1 MCELQHR
8 VNRCH
13 PSRSTIDFCY
23 VRPQHIP
30 AVNALLQSVFWPG
43 IDVSDCLSYP
53 DYSVVAL
60 YKKLVVGC
68 GFLVPDV
75 GYNEAYISFMAVRHN
90 WQRSGIASFML
101 YHLIQTCM
109 SKDIT
114 LHVSASNSA
123 VMLYQKFGFKIEEVI
138 LDFYD
143 KYLPLDSKQSRNAF
157 FLRLL
162 R

>member
-1 MCELQHR
+1 MSFYIL
-8 VNRCH
+8 
-13 PSRSTIDFCY
+13 SYF
-23 VRPQHIP
+23 
-30 AVNALLQSVFWPG
+30 AVSE
-43 IDVSDCLSYP
+43 CLTYP

-75 GYNEAYISFMAVRHN
+75 GYNEAYISFMAVRPN
-90 WQRSGIASFML
+90 WQRSRIASFML
-101 YHLIQTCM
+101 YHLIQTCS

-123 VMLYQKFGFKIEEVI
+123 VMLYQKFGFKMEEII

-143 KYLPLDSKQSRNAF
+143 TYLPSDSKQSRNAF
-157 FLRLL
+157 FLRLQ

>member
-1 MCELQHR
+1 MVSWQGETHG
-8 VNRCH
+8 
-13 PSRSTIDFCY
+13 
-23 VRPQHIP
+23 HI
-30 AVNALLQSVFWPG
+30 LISFLSHT
-43 IDVSDCLSYP
+43 VSDCLSYP

-75 GYNEAYISFMAVRHN
+75 GYNEAYISFMAVRNN
-90 WQRSGIASFML
+90 WQRSGIATFML

-114 LHVSASNSA
+114 LHVSANNSA

-138 LDFYD
+138 VDFYD

-157 FLRLL
+157 FLRLM

>member
-1 MCELQHR
+1 
-8 VNRCH
+8 
-13 PSRSTIDFCY
+13 
-23 VRPQHIP
+23 
-30 AVNALLQSVFWPG
+30 
-43 IDVSDCLSYP
+43 VSECLSYP

-60 YKKLVVGC
+60 YKKLVIGC

-75 GYNEAYISFMAVRHN
+75 GYNEAYISFMAVRPS

-114 LHVSASNSA
+114 LHVSATNSA
-123 VMLYQKFGFKIEEVI
+123 VMLYQKFGFKMEEII

-143 KYLPLDSKQSRNAF
+143 KYMPLDSKQSRNAF
-157 FLRLL
+157 FLRLQ